1 MAYRAGVTARSIGPN
16 YAVLL
21 APERVYMV
29 DSYRGTGD
37 DPHFRTLE
45 KGAVTAG
52 SGAHDESVGIEY
64 VVSRDSAARQV
75 LDFGERLEY
84 APKEGDFVVADY
96 QHSTQWILIPERSI
110 PRNQVI

>member
-1 MAYRAGVTARSIGPN
+1 
-16 YAVLL
+16 
-21 APERVYMV
+21 MV

-45 KGAVTAG
+45 KGAVAAG

-64 VVSRDSAARQV
+64 VVSRNSAARQV
-75 LDFGERLEY
+75 LNFGERLEY
-84 APKEGDFVVADY
+84 ATKEGDFVVADY